1 MTMRNPPR
9 KKPGD
14 AKAPRRFNGALM
26 DVSQTATFLGVS
38 EGVVR
43 ARVDRRLLPY
53 RRFGRRI
60 VFLKTELEWFLTSLP
75 GCSLKEAK
83 ENLDIRGGHE

>member
-1 MTMRNPPR
+1 MRRPPR
-9 KKPGD
+9 KKTND
-14 AKAPRRFNGALM
+14 AKVPRTFSGALL
-26 DVSQTATFLGVS
+26 DVSKAATFLGVS

-53 RRFGRRI
+53 RRFGGRI
-60 VFLKTELEWFLTSLP
+60 VFLKTELELFLTSLP